1 MSTIFCVGIGG
12 IGLSGLARI
21 LHAQGFSVH
30 GSDAHASAITDA
42 LMQEGIPVA
51 IGHVAE
57 NVPQSCER
65 VIYSLAVS
73 PDTPEL
79 IAARQRGIRV
89 QSYPEAVGEFSTT
102 RQTIA
107 IAGTHGKTTTTAM
120 TALALIAG
128 NVDPT
133 VLVGSLVTP
142 FGHKNV
148 HLGKGPFVL
157 EACEYQ
163 RAFLNYHP
171 SILVIT
177 NIEPDHLDYYKDAA
191 DYIAAFHTFVGQL
204 APGGKLIVN
213 ADDSGARSISG
224 ISPDALTISVRD
236 PSAHYF
242 LSDDGVLFKKG
253 QRIDGRLHLR
263 VLGRHNRSNALLAFA
278 VADQIGVPSG
288 KILQSLSA
296 FSGTWRRFDYKGSLN
311 GAPVYD
317 DYGHHPTEIKATLQA
332 ARERFPDQRLI
343 CVFQPHQHSRTRFL
357 WNQFLTAFADADVV
371 VVPNIYAARDSAVD
385 QAEVTA
391 ERFVV
396 ALQKNHPI
404 VHFGNGLAK
413 TAQLLQE
420 MVTAKDV
427 VLTMGAGDVT
437 TLAQMLLLQP

>member
-1 MSTIFCVGIGG
+1 
-12 IGLSGLARI
+12 
-21 LHAQGFSVH
+21 
-30 GSDAHASAITDA
+30 
-42 LMQEGIPVA
+42 MQEGIPVA
-51 IGHVAE
+51 IGHLAGH
-57 NVPQSCER
+57 VPHNCER

-79 IAARQRGIRV
+79 IAARQRGIRM

-128 NVDPT
+128 DVDPT

-148 HLGKGPFVL
+148 RLGKGPFVL

-171 SILVIT
+171 HILAIT

-191 DYIAAFHTFVGQL
+191 DYMAAFRVFAGQL
-204 APGGKLIVN
+204 ATGGKLIVN
-213 ADDSGARSISG
+213 ADDGGARG
-224 ISPDALTISVRD
+224 ISSDALTVSVRD

-242 LSDDGVLFKKG
+242 LSDDGVIVKKG

-263 VLGRHNRSNALLAFA
+263 VPGRHNRSNALLAFA
-278 VADQIGVPSG
+278 VADQMGVLAE

-296 FSGTWRRFDYKGSLN
+296 FSGTWRRFDYKGSFN
-311 GAPVYD
+311 GAAVYD

-332 ARERFPDQRLI
+332 ARERFPDHRLI

-357 WNQFLTAFADADVV
+357 WDQFLTAFAHADVV

-391 ERFVV
+391 ERFVA

-427 VLTMGAGDVT
+427 VLIMGAGDVT
-437 TLAQMLLLQP
+437 TLAKMLPLQP